1 MKKITPYKLYLA
13 FNTLMML
20 VLVVVMFYPMWHVLC
35 ASFSDPV
42 FYSAH
47 QGFLFWPIKPYNT
60 DAYRDLFRHPLL
72 ISGFKN
78 TVIIV
83 VAGTIINIIMTAM
96 GAFFMSQKGPMLR
109 RPITLLM
116 LFTMYFG
123 GGLVPNYMLVRNL
136 GLYNTHWALI
146 LPIAIEFSYMIIMNA
161 AFQAVPESLTESALL
176 DGASYMTIMFKII
189 IPLSKATIAVLAL
202 YYALNHWN
210 EWFTPAIYLK
220 DNELFPIQLVVK
232 NMTQES
238 AVHLTGD
245 AEDVRHAQIMKYAV
259 MLVVSAPVIAIY
271 PFIQKYFT
279 KGVMLGSVKS

>member
-1 MKKITPYKLYLA
+1 MKKITPHKVFLF
-13 FNTLMML
+13 FNTLLMIL
-20 VLVVVMFYPMWHVLC
+20 LIVVMFYPMLHVIL

-42 FYSAH
+42 AYASH
-47 QGFLFWPIKPYNT
+47 QGFLLKPIAPYT
-60 DAYRDLFRHPLL
+60 LEAYRDVFRHPLFF
-72 ISGFKN
+72 SGFRN
-78 TVIIV
+78 TFIIV
-83 VAGTIINIIMTAM
+83 VLGTVINIVMTAF
-96 GAFFMSQKGPMLR
+96 GAFFMSQKGPMWR
-109 RPITLLM
+109 RPLTLMM

-161 AFQAVPESLTESALL
+161 AFQAVPDSLTESALL
-176 DGASYMTIMFKII
+176 DGASYLTILFKIM

-202 YYALNHWN
+202 YYALNLWN

-220 DNELFPIQLVVK
+220 DNELFPIQLVVR
-232 NMTQES
+232 N
-238 AVHLTGD
+238 LTETNVSIVGD
-245 AEDVRHAQIMKYAV
+245 AEEVRYAQLMKYAV
-259 MLVVSAPVIAIY
+259 CIVVSAPVIAIY